1 MIALPYVCV
10 GVGCGLWGHFMGELI
25 KQMFVKKRP
34 ELQKHNDIEK
44 NDERNL
50 TIINRAKAK
59 AYDCMIFIY
68 GALLLTISLME
79 VAMAVILLLVGAYLI
94 VVLFGLYFRI
104 RYEKEM

>member
-1 MIALPYVCV
+1 
-10 GVGCGLWGHFMGELI
+10 MGELI
-25 KQMFVKKRP
+25 KQKFVKKHP
-34 ELQKHNDIEK
+34 EIQKQNDIEK

-79 VAMAVILLLVGAYLI
+79 VDMAVILLLVGAYLF
-94 VVLFGLYFRI
+94 VVFFGLYFRI